1 MKRNIIKVGI
11 LFMAMITFSIAEMK
25 AQNNKKERP
34 SYEELLEDMDADED
48 GKISKD
54 EAKGPLNDHFDE
66 IDKDEDGYITEEE
79 FKNAPKPNGKKP
91 PKRN

>member
-1 MKRNIIKVGI
+1 MKLNTIKVGI
-11 LFMAMITFSIAEMK
+11 LFIAMTTFSVAEMK

-48 GKISKD
+48 GKLSKD

>member
-11 LFMAMITFSIAEMK
+11 LFIAIITFSVAEMK

-34 SYEELLEDMDADED
+34 SYEELSEDMDADED
-48 GKISKD
+48 GKLSKD
-54 EAKGPLNDHFDE
+54 EVKGPLNDHFDE
-66 IDKDEDGYITEEE
+66 IDTDEDGYITEDE

-91 PKRN
+91 PKRD

>member
-1 MKRNIIKVGI
+1 MKRNIIKAGI
-11 LFMAMITFSIAEMK
+11 LFIAMTTFSVAEMK
-25 AQNNKKERP
+25 AQNSKKERP
-34 SYEELLEDMDADED
+34 SYEEILEDMDADED
-48 GKISKD
+48 GKLSKD

-79 FKNAPKPNGKKP
+79 FENAPKPNGKKP

>member
-11 LFMAMITFSIAEMK
+11 LFIAMITFSVAEMK

-34 SYEELLEDMDADED
+34 SYEELLEDLDTDED
-48 GKISKD
+48 GKLSKD
-54 EAKGPLNDHFDE
+54 EAKGPLNDHFHE

-79 FKNAPKPNGKKP
+79 FKKAPKPNGKKP

>member
-11 LFMAMITFSIAEMK
+11 LFMAMITFSVAEMK

-48 GKISKD
+48 GKLSKD

-79 FKNAPKPNGKKP
+79 FKKAPKPKGKKP

>member
-11 LFMAMITFSIAEMK
+11 LFIAMITFSVDEMK

-66 IDKDEDGYITEEE
+66 IDKDEDGYITEKE

-91 PKRN
+91 PKRD

>member
-48 GKISKD
+48 GKLSKD

-79 FKNAPKPNGKKP
+79 FENAPKPNGKKP

>member
-11 LFMAMITFSIAEMK
+11 LFIAMITFSVAEMN

-48 GKISKD
+48 AKLSKD